1 MRRKRTR
8 FITFLLFFALTVSLC
23 PAQENGR
30 QRSAQTSAENP
41 TDQSRAPREIRG
53 YRIERAEV
61 RLRRTGGDRRDSAGN
76 NEDGLV
82 QLGTP
87 RVASLTPLGVWLEV
101 PITIAAVE
109 HRGEVELLV
118 FEDVRV
124 DGTPVTI
131 EEYTHRFRLP
141 NDEPLVLPH
150 PARVF
155 MSVGGALLGA
165 TSALRETW
173 PVTGRVYVCGRFRR
187 FLFSFRRAV
196 PVELNL
202 LIANPLS
209 NTTRRP

>member
-23 PAQENGR
+23 PAQENER
-30 QRSAQTSAENP
+30 RRSDQTSAENS
-41 TDQSRAPREIRG
+41 TDRSRLPREIRG

-61 RLRRTGGDRRDSAGN
+61 RLRRTSSGRRESAENG
-76 NEDGLV
+76 EDGLV

-109 HRGEVELLV
+109 HRGEVEMLV

-141 NDEPLVLPH
+141 NDEPLVLPS
-150 PARVF
+150 PARIF
-155 MSVGGALLGA
+155 MSVGGVLLGA
-165 TSALRETW
+165 TSSALRETW

-202 LIANPLS
+202 SVANPLR
-209 NTTRRP
+209 NTTR